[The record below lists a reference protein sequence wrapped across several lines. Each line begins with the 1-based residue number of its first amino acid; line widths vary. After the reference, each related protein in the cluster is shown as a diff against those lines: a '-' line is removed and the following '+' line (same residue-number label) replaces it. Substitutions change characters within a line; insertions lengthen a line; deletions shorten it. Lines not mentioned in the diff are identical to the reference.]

1 MKACNKGCLN
11 IEEAYMPCILFSWW
25 DFRFSQWKVWKLQP
39 SGIQHCVVSP
49 KETNISQVRTAYI
62 IIALM
67 MEAVCTS
74 ETLVFF
80 KISGCYIPE
89 GCNLQFYYCFVP
101 QKCGSSHQITSY
113 TIRCN
118 ARHKIFIKL
127 FWCHQVPASTPPPL
141 PEYTTV
147 KIYQFVTALI
157 YDVECVVWS
166 SVIQKFTSVH
176 KLRISIT
183 AIPDHVSGI
192 MLRKTTQLSKLL
204 MASP

>member
-11 IEEAYMPCILFSWW
+11 IEEAYMPCILFSWR
-25 DFRFSQWKVWKLQP
+25 DFRFWQWKVWKLQP

-74 ETLVFF
+74 ETFFF
-80 KISGCYIPE
+80 KTSGCYIPE
-89 GCNLQFYYCFVP
+89 GCNLQFYYYFVP

-127 FWCHQVPASTPPPL
+127 FWLHQVYQHQPPPPPRL
-141 PEYTTV
+141 YYSKHLSV
-147 KIYQFVTALI
+147 CY
-157 YDVECVVWS
+157 S
-166 SVIQKFTSVH
+166 SN
-176 KLRISIT
+176 LWRRMC
-183 AIPDHVSGI
+183 G
-192 MLRKTTQLSKLL
+192 
-204 MASP
+204 